1 MENEGE
7 AETDDAIAPAPL
19 PTPLPP
25 PENDRE
31 MKRVNSI
38 WARLFFKPVMSS
50 SLAFSKRLRN
60 YAGGKDTKEKTR
72 TNEK

>member
-7 AETDDAIAPAPL
+7 AETDDAIASV
-19 PTPLPP
+19 PLPP